1 MNKEYSRNKFFSLL
15 FSMLEHDDKPQ
26 VFEAFAMIDEYKND
40 FKEGRMNISQR
51 NHLITQLVYNYFQ
64 LQIQVQN
71 GDISDS
77 MSFRFYSNELNFEE
91 SDYV

>member
-1 MNKEYSRNKFFSLL
+1 MNKEYSRNKFFFLL
-15 FSMLEHDDKPQ
+15 FSMLENDNKPQ

-40 FKEGRMNISQR
+40 FKEERMNLSQR

-64 LQIQVQN
+64 LQIRIKN
-71 GDISDS
+71 GDIPDF
-77 MSFRFYSNELNFEE
+77 MSLRFYSNELNFEE

>member
-1 MNKEYSRNKFFSLL
+1 MNKEYNRNKFFCLL
-15 FSMLEHDDKPQ
+15 FSMLENDNKSQ

-40 FKEGRMNISQR
+40 FKEGRMNLSQR

-64 LQIQVQN
+64 LQIRIKN
-71 GDISDS
+71 GDIPDF
-77 MSFRFYSNELNFEE
+77 MSLRFYSNELNFEE

>member
-1 MNKEYSRNKFFSLL
+1 MNKEYSRNKFFFLL
-15 FSMLEHDDKPQ
+15 FSMLENDNKPQ
-26 VFEAFAMIDEYKND
+26 VFEAFAIIDEYKND
-40 FKEGRMNISQR
+40 FKEERMNLSQR

-64 LQIQVQN
+64 LQIHVQN
-71 GDISDS
+71 GDILDF